1 MTTYTLN
8 EDKMFADITDG
19 IAIIINSQTGI
30 YYGMNEFSTSI
41 FEKLISGCPDDE
53 ILNALKTLPNVPTDV
68 LAKKLNAFISDLT
81 TKELIL
87 ETPAKTHIACSFS
100 PEICQEGFDLSCDE
114 YSDAQEMLMADP
126 IHEVKEELGWSP
138 EKESIGYSKEE
149 TLEREQKMQQD
160 A

>member
-41 FEKLISGCPDDE
+41 FEKLISGCSDEE
-53 ILNALKTLPNVPTDV
+53 ILTALKTLPNVPEDI
-68 LAKKLNAFISDLT
+68 AKKLNAFISDLT

-87 ETPAKTHIACSFS
+87 ETQSKPHETCSFS
-100 PEICQEGFDLSCDE
+100 PELNTDGFELNCDE